1 MAAVKVVLLARLQ
14 DRQSWGLL
22 SGIVWSQDG
31 GIRSPSREGLA
42 GRSPKE
48 DPNFAYPAAHDEL
61 VCGAS
66 NRVGGGSHRRPL
78 TPPYKRYFAYG
89 GFN

>member
-31 GIRSPSREGLA
+31 GIRSPSREGIA

-66 NRVGGGSHRRPL
+66 KNL
-78 TPPYKRYFAYG
+78 
-89 GFN
+89 

>member
-1 MAAVKVVLLARLQ
+1 MIIAKKAAFFQLKYLIQ
-14 DRQSWGLL
+14 WQ
-22 SGIVWSQDG
+22 WSQDG

-66 NRVGGGSHRRPL
+66 KNL
-78 TPPYKRYFAYG
+78 
-89 GFN
+89 